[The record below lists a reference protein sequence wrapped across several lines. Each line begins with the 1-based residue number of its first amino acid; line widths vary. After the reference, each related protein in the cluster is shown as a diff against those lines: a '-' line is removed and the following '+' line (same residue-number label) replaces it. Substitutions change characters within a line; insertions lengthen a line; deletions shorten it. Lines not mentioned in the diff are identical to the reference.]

1 VVPLVEADHRVQPVY
16 TVPGTLERWHG
27 LEEYVRGLGAMVL
40 PWEQAKREQYDLV
53 LTASHREIEQ
63 VRGKVML
70 LSHGVGNAKSR
81 RYSRKAGG
89 ATRGTTGLD
98 REVLTYR
105 GRVLPAALMLS
116 HDEELALLRKRCP
129 EALPTAVVAGDICLD
144 RMVASRRY
152 REEYRKALGV
162 DEGECLVTISSTWGP
177 ESTFGQHLELYQ
189 RLSASGARVVAQLHP
204 NIMAAHGSRVVLGWL
219 GDSVRAG
226 MRVLPPDRGWQAAV
240 IASDVV
246 IGDHGSC
253 TMYAAASG
261 TPTVLATEPPALWPG
276 SPADMLVHNT
286 PRLNHGQELW
296 PQLRKAMAGHQGPD
310 AELAKAI
317 TSRPGQ
323 AAAITRSTM
332 YGLLGLAEPARA
344 LPANAVSV
352 PWTS

>member
-1 VVPLVEADHRVQPVY
+1 
-16 TVPGTLERWHG
+16 
-27 LEEYVRGLGAMVL
+27 
-40 PWEQAKREQYDLV
+40 
-53 LTASHREIEQ
+53 
-63 VRGKVML
+63 
-70 LSHGVGNAKSR
+70 
-81 RYSRKAGG
+81 
-89 ATRGTTGLD
+89 
-98 REVLTYR
+98 
-105 GRVLPAALMLS
+105 
-116 HDEELALLRKRCP
+116 
-129 EALPTAVVAGDICLD
+129 
-144 RMVASRRY
+144 
-152 REEYRKALGV
+152 
-162 DEGECLVTISSTWGP
+162 
-177 ESTFGQHLELYQ
+177 
-189 RLSASGARVVAQLHP
+189 
-204 NIMAAHGSRVVLGWL
+204 
-219 GDSVRAG
+219 